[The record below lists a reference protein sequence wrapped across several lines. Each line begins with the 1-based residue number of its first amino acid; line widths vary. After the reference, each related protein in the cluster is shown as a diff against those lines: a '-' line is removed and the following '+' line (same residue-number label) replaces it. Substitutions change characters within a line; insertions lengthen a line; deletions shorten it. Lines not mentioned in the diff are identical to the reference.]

1 MSYSPLDINKET
13 GNGSSDAEAFEK
25 LYMQL
30 RKKEQRLYTDEEVRN
45 LPQIAAAHPYS
56 KEWQFRKRSCDRLIE
71 YLDQK
76 NKPLHIL
83 EIGCGNGWL
92 SAQLAKNTSGQ
103 VVGLDINKE
112 ELTQAARVFS
122 DISNL
127 KFIPGD
133 IRSAQLKH
141 HSFDII
147 VFAASLQYFP
157 SLKEIVQSAFQYLLA
172 DGEVHIIDTIFY
184 KKNNVDTAKQRTKDY
199 YTALGFP
206 EATDYYYHH
215 CIEELKNFSARILYN
230 PFSWIH
236 KFGKSKYPFFW
247 VCVRKPGNPESN
259 P

>member
-1 MSYSPLDINKET
+1 MSNSPLNIKNET
-13 GNGSSDAEAFEK
+13 GDGSADAESFEK

-45 LPQIAAAHPYS
+45 LPQIDATHPHF
-56 KEWQFRKRSCDRLIE
+56 KEWLLRKRSCDGLIE

-103 VVGLDINKE
+103 VVGMDINKE

-127 KFIPGD
+127 KFIAGD
-133 IRSAQLKH
+133 IRTAQLEH
-141 HSFDII
+141 NNFDII
-147 VFAASLQYFP
+147 VFAASLQYFS
-157 SLKEIVQSAFQYLLA
+157 SLKEIMQSAFQYLRA
-172 DGEVHIIDTIFY
+172 GGEVHILDTIFY
-184 KKNNVDTAKQRTKDY
+184 KKNNVDAARQRTKDY
-199 YTALGFP
+199 YTTLGFP

-215 CIEELKNFSARILYN
+215 CIEDLKNFSTKILYD
-230 PFSWIH
+230 PDSWMH
-236 KFGKSKYPFFW
+236 KFNKNKAPFFW
-247 VCVRKPGNPESN
+247 VCIKKPGNPESN